1 MSAPSSSFVQLPSEI
16 LTDPNISA
24 LELRIYAILMD
35 FGRKGR
41 GFSQIGHQ
49 YLARLVGKHPQTI
62 GKCLKNLSEKGYIVV
77 ERVGLNRND
86 IIRCKKTVQK
96 PMQAEVRSERIGKD
110 KKTITSEVPLLIDRS
125 TKKSYKDD
133 PSPLPV
139 PYNQPTPPKSP
150 QKTQDQHQQAQRDIA
165 ILEHQEVSNDLKT
178 GLESSVRPVSY
189 DQFFSDVVV
198 MENNAAELV
207 ISLGNDKTDWVKEHF
222 TTLLA
227 KIAGKKVQIIS

>member
-35 FGRKGR
+35 FGRKSR

-86 IIRCKKTVQK
+86 IIRCKKTVQRE
-96 PMQAEVRSERIGKD
+96 MQAEERSERIRKI
-110 KKTITSEVPLLIDRS
+110 KKTTQHSVPHLVDKS
-125 TKKSYKDD
+125 TKQIDKED

-139 PYNQPTPPKSP
+139 NNNVPTPPKSP

-178 GLESSVRPVSY
+178 RLERSVRPISY

-198 MENNAAELV
+198 MGNSDAEMV
-207 ISLGNDKTDWVKEHF
+207 ISLGNDKKDWVTEHF
-222 TTLLA
+222 TTLIA